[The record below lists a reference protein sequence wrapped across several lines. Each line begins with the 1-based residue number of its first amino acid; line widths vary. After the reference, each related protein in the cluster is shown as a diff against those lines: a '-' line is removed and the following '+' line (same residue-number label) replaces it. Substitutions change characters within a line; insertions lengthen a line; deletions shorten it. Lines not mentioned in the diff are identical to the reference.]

1 MDIKLPALLLG
12 PCFWSLGWDETAA
25 TAAGV
30 IKLKF
35 EKGPRGCCSREV
47 FLCQRPGPVLS
58 QRLTKAVAASPP
70 PSRDLRKPSEQSA
83 PKRRRLFR
91 IARLHRSRA
100 TPVTAAGG
108 SSEPMVAEK
117 SRSARCRRPSTSV
130 RLRSKR
136 RETVFQH
143 QPTPSF
149 RGRGHGIIKTGVPT
163 LTRLNKSTTSSSNIR
178 MQP

>member
-12 PCFWSLGWDETAA
+12 PCFWSLGWNETAA

-91 IARLHRSRA
+91 IARLYRSRA
-100 TPVTAAGG
+100 TRFYFRNAAAAEGVPGPSTPTVTATKPTILAIGISNALSGKLNRRSCRHNFRDYGACRG
-108 SSEPMVAEK
+108 SRRVHAE
-117 SRSARCRRPSTSV
+117 S
-130 RLRSKR
+130 
-136 RETVFQH
+136 
-143 QPTPSF
+143 
-149 RGRGHGIIKTGVPT
+149 
-163 LTRLNKSTTSSSNIR
+163 
-178 MQP
+178 